1 MNPYSSFSDL
11 LFTCV
16 AGPQADVVQTMLAG
30 LNEPEPSD
38 AEVAVLDPRCKEVH
52 VVNQGVT
59 KVYRRGDPLPPKI
72 TAIDHLAKEVPLD
85 FSLAY
90 FDHAERD
97 TTQTQRIIFWEPRI
111 HPGTTAF
118 MGVFHDGLS
127 HSVWCMSLDSPFTWI
142 NVRIYDDA
150 DYPGCFF
157 DYYADHRSVLRR
169 LMACKDE
176 QGWDFAQEGPVQPF
190 ENPDY
195 YCRRLKKDRLTRPII
210 TEYMEK
216 LGFMIAQDGF
226 WEANKPASFLWQ
238 ERPKVQA

>member
-16 AGPQADVVQTMLAG
+16 AGHQPEVVQTMLAG
-30 LNEPEPSD
+30 FNEPVPSD
-38 AEVAVLDPRCKEVH
+38 VELALGDPRCNEVH
-52 VVNQGVT
+52 VIEQGVA
-59 KVYRRGDPLPPKI
+59 KIYRRGDSLPPRIK
-72 TAIDHLAKEVPLD
+72 TCQYFAKEVPLD

-90 FDHAERD
+90 IDHAEID
-97 TTQTQRIIFWEPRI
+97 TTKTQRIIFWEPRI

-127 HSVWCMSLDSPFTWI
+127 HSVWCSSLDSPLTWI
-142 NVRIYDDA
+142 NVRIYDDV

-157 DYYADHRSVLRR
+157 DYYSDHRKIARR

-176 QGWDFAQEGPVQPF
+176 EGWDFAQEGPVQPF

-195 YCRRLKKDRLTRPII
+195 YARRLKKDRLNREII

-216 LGFMIAQDGF
+216 LSLKIAQDGF
-226 WEANKPASFLWQ
+226 WETDEPASFLWQ
-238 ERPKVQA
+238 ERPNVQ